1 MRPKPNCSL
10 LFVFLI
16 GLVGYAIPIHA
27 QTADPLLLSMREAGE
42 AKAAI
47 AAAPPWAFT
56 SPNGEPQGYLI
67 DVTSLALK
75 GLGAPKIS
83 VSLTTW
89 DAMIP
94 GLQARRFDLVPAG
107 LLITADRCKVVAF
120 SAPITAQQDALHV
133 LPGNPK
139 HLTGYTQVA
148 QSPDVK
154 LAVLTGSA
162 QEAFALKQGISSVQL
177 VRVPD
182 IQAGIATVLGG
193 RANAFAVG
201 QFTVPNPQQKGV
213 EVVVDRQAPITGMAV
228 AFRKEDAHFRD
239 AFNEQIGLLRSSGA
253 MKDLY
258 VGKYGFPNWDMLAKV
273 TKAGDVVP
281 GCE

>member
-1 MRPKPNCSL
+1 MRSNLEFSS
-10 LFVFLI
+10 
-16 GLVGYAIPIHA
+16 LVGLLAFACFSLPSHA
-27 QTADPLLLSMREAGE
+27 QSGDALLLSMREAGE
-42 AKAAI
+42 TKAAI
-47 AAAPPWAFT
+47 AAAPPWAST
-56 SPNGEPQGYLI
+56 SPSGEPQGYLI
-67 DVTSLALK
+67 DVTNLALK

-133 LPGNPK
+133 LPGNPT
-139 HLTGYTQVA
+139 HLTGYA
-148 QSPDVK
+148 QIAQNTDIK

-162 QEAFALKQGISSVQL
+162 QEAFAVKQGISSAQL

-182 IQAGIATVLGG
+182 IQAGIATVRGG

-201 QFTVPNPQQKGV
+201 QFTVPDPQQKGV
-213 EVVVDRQAPITGMAV
+213 EVVVDNQAPIASMAV
-228 AFRKEDAHFRD
+228 AFRKEDARFRD
-239 AFNEQIGLLRSSGA
+239 EFNAQLGFLRSSGA

-258 VGKYGFPNWDMLAKV
+258 VGKYGFPNWDVLAKV

>member
-1 MRPKPNCSL
+1 MRSNSGFLSFVLFLAFAFHSL
-10 LFVFLI
+10 PA
-16 GLVGYAIPIHA
+16 YARSEDA
-27 QTADPLLLSMREAGE
+27 LLLSMREAGE

-56 SPNGEPQGYLI
+56 SPSGEPQGYLI
-67 DVTSLALK
+67 DITNLALE
-75 GLGAPKIS
+75 GLTAPKIS

-89 DAMIP
+89 DSMIP

-139 HLTGYTQVA
+139 HLSGYA
-148 QSPDVK
+148 QIAQNPDIE

-162 QEAFALKQGISSVQL
+162 QEAFALKQGISSAQL

-182 IQAGIATVLGG
+182 IQAGIATVRGG
-193 RANAFAVG
+193 RAHAFAVG
-201 QFTVPNPQQKGV
+201 QFSVPHPQRKGV
-213 EVVVDRQAPITGMAV
+213 EVVVDKRAPITGMAV
-228 AFRKEDAHFRD
+228 AFRKDDAHFRD
-239 AFNEQIGLLRSSGA
+239 AFNEQLTLLRSGGA

-258 VGKYGFPNWDMLAKV
+258 VGKYGFPNWDVLAKLV
-273 TKAGDVVP
+273 KPGDIVP